1 METKEEQ
8 SRKEVVMD
16 HFSEKMRRNMILK
29 KCFKIMRDNELERK
43 LARAK
48 DQRMDEIY
56 RRNLM
61 KKSFFPWRT

>member
-1 METKEEQ
+1 ME
-8 SRKEVVMD
+8 
-16 HFSEKMRRNMILK
+16 HFSEKMRRNLILK
-29 KCFKIMRDNELERK
+29 KCFKVMRDNELERK

-61 KKSFFPWRT
+61 KKSFFPWRTYFYFYLA

>member
-1 METKEEQ
+1 ME
-8 SRKEVVMD
+8 
-16 HFSEKMRRNMILK
+16 HFSEKMRRNLIMK
-29 KCFKIMRDNELERK
+29 KCFKIMKDYEQERK
-43 LARAK
+43 LAKAK